1 MNICRNNQLILGWR
15 MALAISEK
23 LASIPYVIKGFNYT
37 DRAGPNYKPEKKRV
51 YLTRN
56 ASKSSFFCLLSS
68 FGVLKF
74 FTFKKSYDVP

>member
-37 DRAGPNYKPEKKRV
+37 DRAGPNYKPEKKKRV

-56 ASKSSFFCLLSS
+56 AS

-74 FTFKKSYDVP
+74 FTSKKSYDVP

>member
-37 DRAGPNYKPEKKRV
+37 DRAGPNYKPEKK
-51 YLTRN
+51 
-56 ASKSSFFCLLSS
+56 KECI
-68 FGVLKF
+68 
-74 FTFKKSYDVP
+74 

>member
-37 DRAGPNYKPEKKRV
+37 DRAGPNYKPEKK
-51 YLTRN
+51 
-56 ASKSSFFCLLSS
+56 
-68 FGVLKF
+68 
-74 FTFKKSYDVP
+74 KKSVFNKECLFWCVEIFYIQEEL